1 MIISNEKIEKISLVI
16 IKVLFSRFEN
26 FPKGALS
33 NRNAPFHEAFLDA
46 FSDKFKGK
54 VIDIP
59 FFISM
64 SSWLHGLNTTIG
76 QTFFEKTAHILS
88 DGEKREFT
96 SKKLGNL
103 NLSSIQKSNVNE
115 IITNLSIGRNEPD
128 MLIENGILYKTD
140 KSEFVSAL
148 DFSADVF
155 IEDDKEVTAIE
166 LKSVKPNSGEMRG
179 EKQKILEG
187 KCALFNKYPNKKVN
201 FLLGFPFDPT
211 SDSLTGHDKERFM
224 NSIINLKKYF
234 DKNEILIASELWDF
248 LSGTTNTMETLLEII
263 NNISTTEFI
272 NKYNFLNDINNANS
286 SKYIEYLREW
296 NLFSQLELVEKDVA
310 IKEAIK
316 NNKQLIKVYNQQI
329 FQNGIYNI
337 NRFDKLIRII

>member
-26 FPKGALS
+26 FPKDALS

-128 MLIENGILYKTD
+128 MLIENGILYKI
-140 KSEFVSAL
+140 V
-148 DFSADVF
+148 
-155 IEDDKEVTAIE
+155 
-166 LKSVKPNSGEMRG
+166 SVKPS
-179 EKQKILEG
+179 
-187 KCALFNKYPNKKVN
+187 AP
-201 FLLGFPFDPT
+201 
-211 SDSLTGHDKERFM
+211 
-224 NSIINLKKYF
+224 
-234 DKNEILIASELWDF
+234 
-248 LSGTTNTMETLLEII
+248 
-263 NNISTTEFI
+263 
-272 NKYNFLNDINNANS
+272 
-286 SKYIEYLREW
+286 
-296 NLFSQLELVEKDVA
+296 
-310 IKEAIK
+310 
-316 NNKQLIKVYNQQI
+316 
-329 FQNGIYNI
+329 
-337 NRFDKLIRII
+337 

>member
-1 MIISNEKIEKISLVI
+1 MIISNEKTEKISHVV

-26 FPKGALS
+26 FPEDAMS

-46 FSDKFKGK
+46 FSNKFEGK

-64 SSWLHGLNTTIG
+64 SSWLHGLNTTLG

-103 NLSSIQKSNVNE
+103 NMTSIQKSNVNE
-115 IITNLSIGRNEPD
+115 IITNLSISKSGPD
-128 MLIENGILYKTD
+128 MKAENDILYKVD
-140 KSEFVSAL
+140 KSKFVSAL

-187 KCALFNKYPNKKVN
+187 KCALYHKYPNKKVN

-211 SDSLTGHDKERFM
+211 SDSSTRHDKERFM

-234 DKNEILIASELWDF
+234 EDKEILIGSELWDY
-248 LSGTTNTMETLLEII
+248 LSDTKNTMGSLLKII
-263 NNISTTEFI
+263 NSISTTDFMY
-272 NKYNFLNDINNANS
+272 KYNYLNDVNNMHS
-286 SKYIEYLREW
+286 SKYHDYLKEW
-296 NLFSQLELVEKDVA
+296 NMFSQLELIEKDEEIKKA
-310 IKEAIK
+310 IKS
-316 NNKQLIKVYNQQI
+316 NKRLTKVYNHQI
-329 FQNGIYNI
+329 FQNGEYNI
-337 NRFDKLIRII
+337 NRFNQLIGIL